1 MNISGRIY
9 SIKEINEN
17 IVSVVLTKKRKKSS
31 YYVSVLFYYQF
42 ADLIKNNYL
51 TDDYIKIWFRIRSN
65 KRDYP
70 NGEEK
75 FYTDVIGEKIML
87 VRREGMTIEKVYS
100 DNGMQLK
107 DVYVCSE
114 TGELINK
121 HTLKDALQNQQDRTI

>member
-9 SIKEINEN
+9 AIKEINDN
-17 IVSVVLTKKRKKSS
+17 IVSVVLTKKRKKSP

-42 ADLIKNNYL
+42 ADLIKNKYKA
-51 TDDYIKIWFRIRSN
+51 DDYIKIWFRIRSN

-87 VRREGMTIEKVYS
+87 IRREGMKIEKVYS
-100 DNGMQLK
+100 DNSGMPLK

-114 TGELINK
+114 TGELVEK
-121 HTLKDALQNQQDRTI
+121 HTLKDAIQNKQD